1 MQTRWESFKEVGWGT
16 FIGLIGAWIITR
28 LSMEFIDNRDI
39 ATTVSC
45 LGLLSAFLFLFFA
58 MGLGS
63 LSSAIQ
69 GASSAILSPTILF

>member
-1 MQTRWESFKEVGWGT
+1 MQTRWESLKEVGWGT

-45 LGLLSAFLFLFFA
+45 LGCTVWSLFRGYHVRRYFDKRKEKQN
-58 MGLGS
+58 S
-63 LSSAIQ
+63 
-69 GASSAILSPTILF
+69 